1 MTNAERILA
10 AVSDWQRD
18 ARVEALTRLLELWRE
33 WKSLDLGDLIA
44 QLTTLAA
51 TGRAPIRPSSAGS
64 AAQVWRELAAKEDP
78 LDLPRLLE
86 PIPAAITSL
95 QRERGE
101 VLKEWPPHPLL
112 TRTVL
117 EWWKKPELRVRAMM
131 PSLFELAR
139 ASADPL
145 MSGPLQALMPTH
157 LAATRRV
164 GRMHAKAAMALAVE
178 AREWVAPVETEAETH
193 ALEALE
199 ALLQAAPPP
208 SHDSTA
214 LFQKVYAAPDDDALR
229 ALLADALVSQGDV
242 RGEFISMQLLRGDA
256 PPSAAEKKLVAQW
269 GEAWLGRLAPCF
281 RKQGVVFRRGFP
293 GHGRYEKGGEPTW
306 PEWSTFESLDC
317 TPASGFVGG
326 GMSVLQSEHLRSL
339 KSAVGL
345 GGAILETRDRM
356 PDFFSIRTTPWHTVG
371 FLCDGRLV
379 PVVGELLTIE
389 RFPKVHTLV
398 LGAPVWGGLHDEFLL
413 AAMKQPWFRQVR
425 HLDVTVLEAAGV
437 VGALSRPFDSLV
449 VRDRHGSAFASLKD
463 RHLELVMTSAASRA
477 PEVLLL
483 MLEHLPGSAYERVTL
498 TLPRGKRE
506 GTMLVAG
513 PWKKV
518 ELGPLLARLDR
529 LSVPVTKA

>member
-1 MTNAERILA
+1 MTNAEQILA

-18 ARVEALTRLLELWRE
+18 ARVEALARLLELWRG
-33 WKSLDLGDLIA
+33 WKSLDLGNVIA
-44 QLTTLAA
+44 QLTILAA

-64 AAQVWRELAAKEDP
+64 AAQVWRDVAAKQDP

-86 PIPAAITSL
+86 PIPTAITSL

-101 VLKEWPPHPLL
+101 VLEDWPPHPLL

-117 EWWKKPELRVRAMM
+117 EWWKKPEPRVRAMT
-131 PSLFELAR
+131 PALLELAR

-145 MSGPLQALMPTH
+145 MTGPLQALMPTH

-178 AREWVAPVETEAETH
+178 AREWVAPVETEAETE
-193 ALEALE
+193 ALQALE
-199 ALLQAAPPP
+199 ALLQTAPT
-208 SHDSTA
+208 SSDDST
-214 LFQKVYAAPDDDALR
+214 LFQKVYATPDDDALR

-256 PPSAAEKKLVAQW
+256 PPTAAEKKLVAQW

-293 GHGRYEKGGEPTW
+293 AHGRYEKGGDPTW

-339 KSAVGL
+339 KSVVGL
-345 GGAILETRDRM
+345 GAAILETRDRM
-356 PDFFSIRTTPWHTVG
+356 LDFWSIRSTPWHTVG
-371 FLCDGRLV
+371 FLTDERLV
-379 PVVGELLTIE
+379 RVIRELLTVE
-389 RFPKVHTLV
+389 RFPHVHTLV
-398 LGAPVWGGLHDEFLL
+398 LGAPVWGGVHDEFLL

-425 HLDVTVLEAAGV
+425 HLDVAVLEAAGV
-437 VGALSRPFDSLV
+437 VAALSRPFDSLV
-449 VRDRHGSAFASLKD
+449 VRDRHGTAFASLQE

-518 ELGPLLARLDR
+518 DLGPLLARLDR
-529 LSVPVTKA
+529 LAVPVTKD